1 MSAAGNASN
10 LAQLARELMNEWQQ
24 TKSQWRDV
32 KSQDFESNYLEPLPG
47 HVERVVMIMAEIDQ
61 FLKKVRSEC
70 E

>member
-24 TKSQWRDV
+24 TKSSWHDV
-32 KSQDFESNYLEPLPG
+32 KSQDFESDYLEALPG